1 MSACPPPFFLLPSSF
16 LLPPFSFLLPPFSF
30 LLPPLFA
37 GLQLQ
42 ALDRNVPRRAPT
54 ATSGSKFSP
63 PYLHRKLRIRAFPA
77 GPPPQ
82 AQDES
87 DPHRTF
93 TAKPDQS
100 VFPAGPP
107 PQFGIRVFPSGTQL
121 HAPDQSVPSRTSE
134 NISDKIPERMSEWHI

>member
-1 MSACPPPFFLLPSSF
+1 MVVSFYVSLPASFLPPSFLLPPSSF
-16 LLPPFSFLLPPFSF
+16 LLPPSSFLLPPSPT
-30 LLPPLFA
+30 LRRTSTASSRSQRSPP
-37 GLQLQ
+37 
-42 ALDRNVPRRAPT
+42 
-54 ATSGSKFSP
+54 GSKFSP

-87 DPHRTF
+87 VPRRTF